1 MILLKISTAIYL
13 HVFFN
18 SKFRSYIGKHE
29 AFFNF
34 NNGLCAFKLGSIE
47 WQFAIYLLM

>member
-13 HVFFN
+13 HVFLIQSLGLILGN
-18 SKFRSYIGKHE
+18 MKH
-29 AFFNF
+29 FFNF
-34 NNGLCAFKLGSIE
+34 DNGLCAFKLGSIE